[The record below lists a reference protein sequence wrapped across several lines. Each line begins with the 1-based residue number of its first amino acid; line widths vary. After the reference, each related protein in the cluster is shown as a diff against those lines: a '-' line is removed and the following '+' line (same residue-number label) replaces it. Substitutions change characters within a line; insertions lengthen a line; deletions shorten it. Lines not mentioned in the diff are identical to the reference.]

1 MNYQIRTI
9 VLMLTAVLLTT
20 LGATT
25 AAPQQNNPKPAS
37 APSDTAAVKAAD
49 AFFQNQD
56 WASASKAYQAIVAR
70 DPANR
75 QAWYRLGYALHA
87 LGQYE
92 AAIKAY
98 EPLVTYGNPVV
109 LYNLGC
115 AYARLGDKEKAFEW
129 LNRSIQAGFNQPQQ
143 LSADNDLVSLHD
155 DARFKELQAK
165 AQAIARPCDQVAY
178 RQFDFWVGEW
188 EVKAG
193 GQLAGASS
201 VQRILDGC
209 VIFENW
215 TGAGGG
221 SGKSFNFFNSTL
233 GKWQQTWVSNTGNV
247 LELYGEFKD
256 GVLRYEG
263 QRPTPSGNKI
273 LHRLTFSQ
281 LPEGRVRQLWEQ
293 SQDGGQTWGVAFD
306 GEYIRK
312 K

>member
-1 MNYQIRTI
+1 MNYRTPII
-9 VLMLTAVLLTT
+9 VLMLTALTT
-20 LGATT
+20 LSAT
-25 AAPQQNNPKPAS
+25 AAPQQNNPQSVS
-37 APSDTAAVKAAD
+37 APSDAAAVKAAD

-56 WASASKAYQAIVAR
+56 WASASQAYQAIVKS

-115 AYARLGDKEKAFEW
+115 AYARLGDKEKAFDW

-143 LSADNDLVSLHD
+143 LGADNDLVSLHD

-165 AQAIARPCDQVAY
+165 AQANARPCDQAAY

-188 EVKAG
+188 DVKAG
-193 GQLAGASS
+193 GQVAGASS

-209 VIFENW
+209 VPAEARDCRF
-215 TGAGGG
+215 A
-221 SGKSFNFFNSTL
+221 
-233 GKWQQTWVSNTGNV
+233 
-247 LELYGEFKD
+247 
-256 GVLRYEG
+256 
-263 QRPTPSGNKI
+263 P
-273 LHRLTFSQ
+273 LTYAN
-281 LPEGRVRQLWEQ
+281 R
-293 SQDGGQTWGVAFD
+293 A
-306 GEYIRK
+306 
-312 K
+312 